1 MADDQKTESP
11 KEKLLRDI
19 REDFAYM
26 RDYWR
31 ENYEEA
37 KIDLRYAS
45 GDPWEQDERRDREDN
60 KRPVVCPD
68 ELDQYLNQAINNLRQ
83 NPIAIEVQPAGEEAE
98 DKDAQTRSDIIRGI
112 EYQSH
117 AQS

>member
-1 MADDQKTESP
+1 
-11 KEKLLRDI
+11 
-19 REDFAYM
+19 
-26 RDYWR
+26 
-31 ENYEEA
+31 
-37 KIDLRYAS
+37 
-45 GDPWEQDERRDREDN
+45 EQDERRDREDN

-117 AQS
+117 AQSAYSNAYSSAIQCGFGFFRVTTKTISKDGEVTPRIKIIPNALSVFL